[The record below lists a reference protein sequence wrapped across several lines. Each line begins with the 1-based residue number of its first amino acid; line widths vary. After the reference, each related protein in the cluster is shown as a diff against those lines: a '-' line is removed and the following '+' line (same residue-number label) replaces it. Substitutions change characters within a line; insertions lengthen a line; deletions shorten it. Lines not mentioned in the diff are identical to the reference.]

1 MGHGVGGTELNV
13 LPAFRHWRTCINA
26 LELQLSL
33 FNYLTRDSLFNPPPV
48 ILDVRWT
55 FDNFSKYQ
63 GLNVA
68 PAQLCALRSDYA
80 FK

>member
-1 MGHGVGGTELNV
+1 MDLGGTELNV

-26 LELQLSL
+26 LEPQLSL
-33 FNYLTRDSLFNPPPV
+33 FYYLTRDSPFNLPPV
-48 ILDVRWT
+48 RLDVRRT

-63 GLNVA
+63 CLNVA